1 MNQRTSTVYLTNRNE
16 NINLN
21 VCMCFTHVVIF
32 EIMFPPAGLHTIAG
46 HFRIWVVK
54 HSSQTN
60 RPFAQQRSAAG
71 CWTVSLLT
79 ATMDMQL
86 HADFHNSGMRSSK
99 AIDEHLNPRQSLSLL
114 TSCTTTFTIRECGM
128 TSLAYDRS
136 KASILL
142 ASHLWI
148 PWRLAKRTEG
158 SSFSFLWC
166 LLLLLLSSLLQQVT
180 GAAKPGPWCHR
191 NV

>member
-1 MNQRTSTVYLTNRNE
+1 MSPFVQLTP
-16 NINLN
+16 L
-21 VCMCFTHVVIF
+21 
-32 EIMFPPAGLHTIAG
+32 TIAG

-114 TSCTTTFTIRECGM
+114 TSCTPTFTIRECGM

-142 ASHLWI
+142 ASHPFI
-148 PWRLAKRTEG
+148 F
-158 SSFSFLWC
+158 FSFICIHGLKSVVHMPAPKQPSTMHANYWT
-166 LLLLLLSSLLQQVT
+166 LLSLTIEAEADSLASL
-180 GAAKPGPWCHR
+180 GSLAACTVGQD
-191 NV
+191 

>member
-1 MNQRTSTVYLTNRNE
+1 
-16 NINLN
+16 
-21 VCMCFTHVVIF
+21 
-32 EIMFPPAGLHTIAG
+32 MFPPAGLHTIAG

-114 TSCTTTFTIRECGM
+114 TSCTPTFTIRECGM

-166 LLLLLLSSLLQQVT
+166 LLLLLLFSSPHYTKRSPHASSKAAINHACKLLNFVVSHNR
-180 GAAKPGPWCHR
+180 GRGR
-191 NV
+191 FFSLF